1 MDTSKE
7 NLATDDMDQIS
18 TEIPELMEQTKQ
30 IPKKR
35 KNDTTTARNQKK
47 IYREIMN
54 RENEAQTQNLNFIFH
69 RLSNIDNKLTSI
81 ISAKRK
87 FDQIDEEE
95 FSPLKKNKKEVIDE
109 VKNGGKKLIQIKNEV
124 DKGWNIKGTLLNLA
138 VGTIATFTI
147 KFAANYIKSSIIRK
161 TNDGD
166 NIQFPSYTF

>member
-7 NLATDDMDQIS
+7 NLATEDIDQLS
-18 TEIPELMEQTKQ
+18 TSEMTELMEPAKQ
-30 IPKKR
+30 NPTKKR

-81 ISAKRK
+81 ISHKRK
-87 FDQIDEEE
+87 FDDTDDLPERPVKKKAIEEV
-95 FSPLKKNKKEVIDE
+95 NDAA
-109 VKNGGKKLIQIKNEV
+109 KKLIAIKNEV
-124 DKGWNIKGTLLNLA
+124 DKGWNIKGTLMNLA
-138 VGTIATFTI
+138 LGTVATFAI
-147 KFAANYIKSSIIRK
+147 KFTANYIKSSIGRK

-166 NIQFPSYTF
+166 AIQFPANSF